1 MQLIVLAAGQGSRL
15 APFTNDRPKTMVEVN
30 GRPIIE
36 HIVHSLSK
44 FKFDSK
50 ILVTGYRRESLQYI
64 ISKENFQEIYNPEF
78 ATSNMVQS
86 LYLALDQIKSDQ
98 VLISY
103 SDTIFSSKTISRLL
117 ESSHDISIAAD
128 LNWYEYWKT
137 RIENPLDDAE
147 SFIVNSDGSMQELGK
162 KVKTLDK
169 VQAQYTGLL
178 FFQKKGIQVL
188 KSELIKYGQGQIQFP
203 NKTYKQAYMTDFLQ
217 YLIDKKYLVFP
228 SFFKEDWVEIDSVS
242 DLNSVPTVQR
252 VTNIVQANS

>member
-1 MQLIVLAAGQGSRL
+1 
-15 APFTNDRPKTMVEVN
+15 
-30 GRPIIE
+30 
-36 HIVHSLSK
+36 
-44 FKFDSK
+44 
-50 ILVTGYRRESLQYI
+50 
-64 ISKENFQEIYNPEF
+64 
-78 ATSNMVQS
+78 
-86 LYLALDQIKSDQ
+86 
-98 VLISY
+98 
-103 SDTIFSSKTISRLL
+103 
-117 ESSHDISIAAD
+117 
-128 LNWYEYWKT
+128 
-137 RIENPLDDAE
+137 
-147 SFIVNSDGSMQELGK
+147 MQELGK